1 MFKPIDQLPA
11 AEQQPPVTIHVQGR
25 ATPVRAGQPLATAL
39 LGAGVV
45 PFRATPVSGAPRAP
59 LCLMGVCFDCLVEV
73 DGAQNVQS
81 CMVEVRE
88 GMQVR
93 LPQGA
98 RRVDSMAAGA
108 AGGQP

>member
-1 MFKPIDQLPA
+1 MFRPVELPA
-11 AEQQPPVTIHVQGR
+11 GEQRRSVAISVEGQPVQ
-25 ATPVRAGQPLATAL
+25 ARAGETLATAL

-45 PFRATPVSGAPRAP
+45 PLRRTAVSGEPRAP

-73 DGAQNVQS
+73 DGMQNVQA

-93 LPQGA
+93 LHQGA
-98 RRVDSMAAGA
+98 RRPGEAS
-108 AGGQP
+108 